1 VVLDGSAV
9 LQWGNGGGP
18 SRIMPELS
26 VVIVAADGEQ
36 RAVLQVLVDGTS
48 VARAVHTTGNFPVA
62 GTDPVARRIQS
73 ANPDVILVDIPA
85 DSAVMALRTIEL
97 LHQELPESALFAIG
111 SMSQPH
117 VIVNAMRSGAREYIE
132 RPTTTTDLLEAFVR
146 LTAAQ
151 RRVHREGAR
160 GKVFTVVNA
169 KGGSG
174 ATTIAV
180 NLALALQSA
189 HGNVALVDI
198 APLGHASLHM
208 NLKPLFT
215 VADAIRNLHRLDSS
229 LLESFM
235 TRHSDGLQLL
245 AGTNTPLVVEPST
258 AEFARLFDMLV
269 NHFRYVVVDA
279 SSRMDG
285 TTRLVCNLSEMVLL
299 VAHADV
305 ASLWSAAR
313 VQQYLGETGGRERV
327 RLVLNRFRKIPGF
340 SESDAEAAAG
350 VKLLWKVP
358 NQYFAVSTA
367 IDRGIPLMQQNHT
380 EIARSFTGLAAL
392 LTENDDEVKR
402 TAWSLFKTV

>member
-1 VVLDGSAV
+1 
-9 LQWGNGGGP
+9 
-18 SRIMPELS
+18 MPELS
-26 VVIVAADGEQ
+26 VVIVAADSEQ

-48 VARAVHTTGNFPVA
+48 VARAVHTCASYPVA
-62 GTDPVARRIQS
+62 ATDPVVRRIQS
-73 ANPDVILVDIPA
+73 AAPDVVLIDVPA
-85 DSAVMALRTIEL
+85 DNSAVALRAVEL
-97 LHQELPESALFAIG
+97 LHQELPDSALFAIG
-111 SMSQPH
+111 SMSHSQ
-117 VIVNAMRSGAREYIE
+117 VIVSAMRSGAREFIE

-151 RRVHREGAR
+151 RKSHRGGVR
-160 GKVFTVVNA
+160 GKVFTVANA

-198 APLGHASLHM
+198 APLGHAALHM
-208 NLKPLFT
+208 NLKPLFS

-235 TRHSDGLQLL
+235 TRHSGGLQLL
-245 AGTNTPLVVEPST
+245 AGASTPVVVEPST
-258 AEFARLFDMLV
+258 SEFARLFDLLV
-269 NHFRYVVVDA
+269 GHFRYVVVDA

-285 TTRLVCNLSEMVLL
+285 TTRLVSNLSETVLL

-313 VQQYLGETGGRERV
+313 IQQYLGETGGRERV

-340 SESDAEAAAG
+340 SETDAEAAAG
-350 VKLLWKVP
+350 VKLLWKIP
-358 NQYFAVSTA
+358 NQYFAVSAA

-380 EIARSFTGLAAL
+380 EIARSFSALAAH
-392 LTENDDEVKR
+392 LTQNDDDVKR